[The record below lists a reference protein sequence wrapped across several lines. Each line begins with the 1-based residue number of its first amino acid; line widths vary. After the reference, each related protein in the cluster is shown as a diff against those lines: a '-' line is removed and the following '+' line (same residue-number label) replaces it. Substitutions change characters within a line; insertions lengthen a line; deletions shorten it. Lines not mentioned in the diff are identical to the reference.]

1 MCWPR
6 DIDGPYDVVVV
17 GSKAYD
23 LDATMDSFAPAVG
36 PNTVILP
43 LLNGMKHID
52 QLVERF
58 GDERVLGGL
67 CMISATLD
75 DEGRVLHLNDMHGL
89 SYGERAGGRS
99 ARVDAIAAQFAGAKF
114 DATASET
121 IAQDM
126 WEKWVFIASAAGL
139 TSLMRATIGDIVA
152 AGGQDVALSIF
163 DECCAIAAHNGFA
176 PRPAAIQ
183 RGRAVVTTAGSPM
196 TASMYKDMVR
206 GAAVEADHIVGDL
219 LGRAPQSGSG
229 DSGGSQFRRFAGA
242 HGAARRLRPPQGLR
256 GPARPRGRLTR
267 MADALAF
274 LHTAQPHVQT
284 FGRLVRDM
292 APDLDVRHLV
302 MEELLADARV
312 VGVDNAALVQRVQ
325 EAMREAASD
334 GAAVVVCTCSTI
346 GGIAEKTATGG
357 AFSALR
363 IDRAMADRAVRTG
376 PRVLIVA
383 AVESTLEP
391 TTALILSAATQA
403 GVGTRPSALLVQEAW
418 AHFQAGDTGRY
429 VETLAAAIRSA
440 VGKAD
445 VVVLAQASM
454 APVTPLLADLGI
466 DVLSSPGLGVAHA
479 VATLRASGN
488 AWTAGSMGMLYGP
501 QG

>member
-1 MCWPR
+1 MRFLVVGAGALGGYFGGRLLEAGRDVTFLLRPR
-6 DIDGPYDVVVV
+6 RAAQLAKTGLVVQSPFGNLELPAPKHVLAENIDGPYDVVVV

-23 LDATMDSFAPAVG
+23 LESTMDSFAPAVG

-75 DEGRVLHLNDMHGL
+75 DEGRVLHLNDLHGL

-114 DATASET
+114 EATASET

-139 TSLMRATIGDIVA
+139 TSLMRASIGDIVA

-219 LGRAPQSGSG
+219 LSRAPKS
-229 DSGGSQFRRFAGA
+229 DSPVPTVLRTAYVHLKA
-242 HGAARRLRPPQGLR
+242 YEARR
-256 GPARPRGRLTR
+256 A
-267 MADALAF
+267 
-274 LHTAQPHVQT
+274 
-284 FGRLVRDM
+284 
-292 APDLDVRHLV
+292 
-302 MEELLADARV
+302 
-312 VGVDNAALVQRVQ
+312 
-325 EAMREAASD
+325 REA
-334 GAAVVVCTCSTI
+334 G
-346 GGIAEKTATGG
+346 
-357 AFSALR
+357 
-363 IDRAMADRAVRTG
+363 
-376 PRVLIVA
+376 
-383 AVESTLEP
+383 
-391 TTALILSAATQA
+391 
-403 GVGTRPSALLVQEAW
+403 
-418 AHFQAGDTGRY
+418 
-429 VETLAAAIRSA
+429 
-440 VGKAD
+440 
-445 VVVLAQASM
+445 
-454 APVTPLLADLGI
+454 
-466 DVLSSPGLGVAHA
+466 
-479 VATLRASGN
+479 
-488 AWTAGSMGMLYGP
+488 
-501 QG
+501 